1 MSEAK
6 KIETQEVEETV
17 EAVSAEEKVYTEED
31 IKNQIKPL
39 SENAFLRFFQKIWRG
54 YLSEAGGSAHGKND
68 GCAVYPFFR
77 HEHDR

>member
-39 SENAFLRFFQKIWRG
+39 SENAFLRF
-54 YLSEAGGSAHGKND
+54 L
-68 GCAVYPFFR
+68 
-77 HEHDR
+77 DRKSVV